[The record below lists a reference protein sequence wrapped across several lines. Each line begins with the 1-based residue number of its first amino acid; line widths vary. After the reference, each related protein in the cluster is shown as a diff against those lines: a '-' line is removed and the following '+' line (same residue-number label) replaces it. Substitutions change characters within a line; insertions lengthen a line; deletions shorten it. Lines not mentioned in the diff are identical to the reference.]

1 VVGRALSKFLAS
13 PWCLFF
19 SWPNNRRRSP
29 SDFLLISNTSS
40 ITLKQIAIAIDK
52 KNRRKT
58 ILGKL
63 GIFGH
68 SFFLQRCVLPMIKII
83 KHGINE

>member
-1 VVGRALSKFLAS
+1 VAKQQKKITK
-13 PWCLFF
+13 
-19 SWPNNRRRSP
+19 
-29 SDFLLISNTSS
+29 DFLLISNTSS

-58 ILGKL
+58 ILGRL